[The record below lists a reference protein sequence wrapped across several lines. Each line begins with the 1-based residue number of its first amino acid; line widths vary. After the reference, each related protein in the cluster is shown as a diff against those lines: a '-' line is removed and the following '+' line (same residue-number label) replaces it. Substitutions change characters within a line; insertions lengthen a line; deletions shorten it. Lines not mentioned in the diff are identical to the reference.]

1 MASAINTRPATRLTG
16 CLRRHGLASGMRE
29 ALVGSGGGQSE
40 AEDET
45 GNGNGDQEFAHGN
58 VSPSE
63 RVDFAAPVRAG
74 T

>member
-1 MASAINTRPATRLTG
+1 
-16 CLRRHGLASGMRE
+16 MRE